1 MDTTGSKI
9 AIIGAGRVGSTFA
22 YALTIS
28 GIVQEIV
35 LIDRNAEKA
44 AGESMDLNHGT
55 SFIPPVKIYSSGYE
69 GCNGSDIVVITSGV
83 APRPGETPMDLA
95 DRNVEAFKEM
105 IPRIVEHA
113 GDAILLVVS
122 NPMDVLTYAALRIS
136 GLPASRVMG
145 SGTVLDSS
153 RLRFLL
159 GRHCGVDA
167 RHIHAYII
175 GEQGDSEL
183 PVWSS
188 ANIGSMSLVEYCLSC
203 KRGCDRDTQLAAIFG
218 QVQQADFEIIR
229 AKGATNYAIALA
241 LVRIVRAIVRD
252 ESSILP
258 VSTLIRDYYG
268 IKDVC
273 LGIPSIVSRSGATTF
288 LKLKLSSIEKEQL
301 KHSADTLRSI
311 INRLRL

>member
-1 MDTTGSKI
+1 MENIGSKI

-28 GIVQEIV
+28 GIAEEIV
-35 LIDRNAEKA
+35 LIDWNAEKA
-44 AGESMDLNHGT
+44 AGESMDLNHGM
-55 SFIPPVKIYSSGYE
+55 SFIPPVKIYSAGYE
-69 GCNGSDIVVITSGV
+69 DCRGSDIVVITSGV
-83 APRPGETPMDLA
+83 AQRPGETRMDLA
-95 DRNVEAFKEM
+95 GRNVATFKEM

-122 NPMDVLTYAALRIS
+122 NPMDVLTYATLKIS
-136 GLPASRVMG
+136 GLTASRVMG

-159 GRHCGVDA
+159 GSHCGVDA

-175 GEQGDSEL
+175 GEHGDSEL
-183 PVWSS
+183 PVWSG
-188 ANIGSMSLVEYCLSC
+188 ANIGGMSLAEYCLSC
-203 KRGCDRDTQLAAIFG
+203 KRSCDRDNQLAAIFG
-218 QVQQADFEIIR
+218 QVKQAAYEIIR
-229 AKGATNYAIALA
+229 AKGATYYAIALA
-241 LVRIVRAIVRD
+241 LVRITQAIIRD
-252 ESSILP
+252 ENSILP

-301 KHSADTLRSI
+301 KNSADTLKRVI
-311 INRLRL
+311 KQLRL